1 MEKNRP
7 IQSKKRYLFA
17 FLIGTAIFILVFFL
31 SYYISYLEFQRIS
44 TFQVETAYTIF
55 EDKLNYVLFGGD
67 ICSEQAFQKISLD
80 LGFQGR
86 IIDDLEQKLGKQ
98 DQRVLFR
105 KEFYTLIEL
114 EHLEFI
120 KLMKEKCD
128 SKINTI
134 LFFYSNDKKDIED
147 SENLGIV
154 LNSVYNRNPEI
165 LIYSFDMNLNSTLI
179 ENLKNL
185 YKIDTPNTLII
196 NENASI
202 SNPRNIVE
210 IESYLN

>member
-1 MEKNRP
+1 MEKDRP

-17 FLIGTAIFILVFFL
+17 FLIGTAIFILVFFI
-31 SYYISYLEFQRIS
+31 SYYVSYLEFQRIS
-44 TFQVETAYTIF
+44 NFQVETAFTIF
-55 EDKLNYVLFGGD
+55 EDKLNYVLFGED

-98 DQRVLFR
+98 DERVLFR

-120 KLMKEKCD
+120 KMMKEKCD
-128 SKINTI
+128 AKINTI
-134 LFFYSNDKKDIED
+134 LFFYSNEKKDIEN
-147 SENLGIV
+147 SENLGVI
-154 LNSVYNRNPEI
+154 LNSVYNRNPKI
-165 LIYSFDMNLNSTLI
+165 LIYSFDVNLNSTLI

-185 YKIDTPNTLII
+185 YKIKTPNTLVI

-202 SNPRNIVE
+202 SSPKNIVE